1 MSHTLSGKYAT
12 PLYLEIGPSRLMV
25 AWLLLVTVA
34 ALSVL
39 WRVPFPG
46 WLSLLLTFAVL
57 LGLLMSWRKQVQRCH
72 PDAVRSM
79 VWNEGRQCQ
88 LNLNSGQQ
96 QAVELASRAFVLP
109 WLVILYFE
117 SPLWRP
123 QQLVLLPDMLDADVF
138 RRLRVRLK
146 IETGQTGQ
154 Q

>member
-12 PLYLEIGPSRLMV
+12 PLYLEVGPSRLMAV
-25 AWLLLVTVA
+25 WLLLVAVA
-34 ALSVL
+34 ALLVL
-39 WRVPFPG
+39 TQLQLPG
-46 WLSLLLTFAVL
+46 WLDLLVTSAVL
-57 LGLLMSWRKQVQRCH
+57 YGLLMLWRKLVRRSH

-79 VWNEGRQCQ
+79 LWGEGRHCR
-88 LNLNSGQQ
+88 LTLNSGQQ
-96 QAVELASRAFVLP
+96 QAVELASHAFILP

-117 SPLWRP
+117 TPLWRQ
-123 QQLVLLPDMLDADVF
+123 QQLVLLPDMLDVDVL